1 MAAQKSPVRKGPTMK
16 SIADEAGVSIAL
28 VSKVL
33 HGRASTIRVSEE
45 TAEFVRETAQ
55 RLNYVPNG
63 LARSLR
69 RNRSESVGVIFEN
82 FGQISAGPL
91 FYPYMF
97 DGIAEQLFSHHY
109 RMSILPEVELTN
121 PKAVLA
127 DGRLDGVI
135 WCKMPSSPDFLR
147 VMHDF
152 PIPVV
157 ALNAP
162 PPAQNADTVFVACDN
177 RGGVELAIEHLYGLG
192 HRRILFVL
200 ERNEERTPDAL
211 ARLDGFRDA
220 CNKRGIPCESEDLA
234 VWGIEA
240 REFHQW
246 FAARPPHTAIFAWN
260 EGMGGAILR
269 QAQRSKIEVPRDL
282 SVVGFDSTQFCETT
296 TPRLTAVRQ
305 PIREMA
311 AHAARTII
319 NLIEGHLP
327 STYNVL
333 FPCTLDV
340 RGSTAPPARAIPS

>member
-1 MAAQKSPVRKGPTMK
+1 MRSALAKKTTMK
-16 SIADEAGVSIAL
+16 AIANEAGVSIAL

-33 HGRASTIRVSEE
+33 HGRASTVRVSQE
-45 TAEFVRETAQ
+45 TAEMVRNTAA

-69 RNRSESVGVIFEN
+69 NNRSESVGVIFEN

-91 FYPYMF
+91 YYTLLF
-97 DGIAEQLFSHHY
+97 DGIAQELFSHHY
-109 RMSILPEVELTN
+109 RLSILPEVDLTN
-121 PKAVLA
+121 PKALA

-135 WCKMPSSPDFLR
+135 WCKMPSSPDLLAR
-147 VMHDF
+147 MAHF

-162 PPAQNADTVFVACDN
+162 PPERDSDTAFVSCDN
-177 RGGVELAIEHLYGLG
+177 GGGIDLAINHLAGLG

-200 ERNEERTPDAL
+200 ERNEELTPDAL
-211 ARLDGFRDA
+211 ARLDAFKLACRRRD
-220 CNKRGIPCESEDLA
+220 IPSEGQDIV
-234 VWGIEA
+234 VWGTEA
-240 REFHQW
+240 REFQQW
-246 FAARPPHTAIFAWN
+246 WTQRPAHTAILAWN
-260 EGMGGAILR
+260 EGIGAAILR
-269 QAQRSKIEVPRDL
+269 QALRAKVQVPEEL

-296 TPRLTAVRQ
+296 RPRLTAVRQ

-311 AHAARTII
+311 AHAAKTIV

-340 RGSTAPPARAIPS
+340 RGSTAPPLEGRSQR